1 MLRLDVLRAYSRND
15 VRDGLFKTLEGYKD
29 LLPVSKTAKIF
40 LKLNLNSNMNALTG
54 NTTDLR
60 VIAAVIEFLKGSGYS
75 QITIGDGTNSGF
87 YRNNISVIS
96 RLCIDKL
103 AKYYAVKVSDLNYA
117 EPVEIKLESGIKVG
131 IAKDCLETD
140 FFVNMPKI
148 KTHFATGMSVC
159 LKNMVGCLV
168 GQENKRKIHVRK
180 NLAQNIVDITKVV
193 KSHIHIVDGL
203 ISMEGFGPTRGTP
216 ISTGLIMVGTDPY
229 LIDLACARVASFD
242 YRKVSTLKT
251 AEETGIITGKYHTF
265 VADLNLSGLVKKFK
279 EPKTNPLVAF
289 IHHPKRQKYFL
300 AVRNTALFNYL
311 CSLKFIE
318 NILYRTG
325 LRQDTYISAEMV
337 FNGFS
342 LNKTLCKSGCTR
354 CRDYCPTGLRLPE
367 VIENQDKGCIECLY
381 CFQVCPTKAIG
392 FKGILGFVA
401 EQLRQYDE
409 ITRKVAS

>member
-1 MLRLDVLRAYSRND
+1 MFRLDVLRAYSRDD
-15 VRDGLFKTLEGYKD
+15 VRNGLFKTLEGYKD

-40 LKLNLNSNMNALTG
+40 LKLNLNSTMNALTG

-60 VIAAVIEFLKGSGYS
+60 VVAAVIEFLKESGYS
-75 QITIGDGTNSGF
+75 RITIGDGTNSGF
-87 YRNNISVIS
+87 YRNGISVIS

-103 AKYYAVKVSDLNYA
+103 AKFYAVNVADLNYA
-117 EPVEIKLESGIKVG
+117 KPIEIALGSGIKVG
-131 IAKDCLETD
+131 IAKECLETD
-140 FFVNMPKI
+140 FFINMPKI

-180 NLAQNIVDITKVV
+180 NLAHNIVGITQAV
-193 KSHIHIVDGL
+193 KSHLHIVDGL

-242 YRKVSTLKT
+242 YQKVTTLKA
-251 AEETGIITGKYHTF
+251 AEKTGIITGDYHKY
-265 VADLNLSGLVKKFK
+265 VADLDLLGLVKKFK

-300 AVRNTALFNYL
+300 AIRNTALFNYL

-325 LRQDTYISAEMV
+325 LRQDTYISTEMV

-342 LNKTLCKSGCTR
+342 LNKALCKSGCTR
-354 CRDYCPTGLRLPE
+354 CRDYCPTGLRLPD
-367 VIENQDKGCIECLY
+367 VIEDRDKGCIECLY

-409 ITRKVAS
+409 ITRRVA

>member
-193 KSHIHIVDGL
+193 NPTS
-203 ISMEGFGPTRGTP
+203 ISLTASSPW
-216 ISTGLIMVGTDPY
+216 
-229 LIDLACARVASFD
+229 RV
-242 YRKVSTLKT
+242 
-251 AEETGIITGKYHTF
+251 
-265 VADLNLSGLVKKFK
+265 SGQ
-279 EPKTNPLVAF
+279 PAAP
-289 IHHPKRQKYFL
+289 R
-300 AVRNTALFNYL
+300 
-311 CSLKFIE
+311 
-318 NILYRTG
+318 
-325 LRQDTYISAEMV
+325 
-337 FNGFS
+337 
-342 LNKTLCKSGCTR
+342 
-354 CRDYCPTGLRLPE
+354 
-367 VIENQDKGCIECLY
+367 
-381 CFQVCPTKAIG
+381 
-392 FKGILGFVA
+392 
-401 EQLRQYDE
+401 
-409 ITRKVAS
+409 